1 MKRKSNGC
9 AANAIR
15 TLHQAAR
22 IENQRP
28 VAFGDE
34 ILNRGKAERARA
46 EAEDLLEP
54 TGHLVKGAGEAVLWD
69 PDPGEKIASA
79 DKTAL
84 AHDRLVDTLEHPNSI
99 SVRASEQR
107 MEAVADAGILEAAAD
122 AAVSAQAGNSLEKML
137 CHQMAAAHHMA
148 MKLLTRGADTRL
160 PPVETARLMNAGA
173 RLMQVFQEGLL
184 ALKKNR
190 TGGRQQIVVQ
200 HIQVAEGGQA
210 VIAGQVKAG
219 HRGPKGGEG

>member
-1 MKRKSNGC
+1 MKRMSSGRGAK
-9 AANAIR
+9 AIQ
-15 TLHQAAR
+15 TFQKAAR
-22 IENQRP
+22 QENQRP

-54 TGHLVKGAGEAVLWD
+54 TGHLVKGASEAVLWD
-69 PDPGEKIASA
+69 PDPDEKIAA
-79 DKTAL
+79 TDNAEL
-84 AHDRLVDTLEHPNSI
+84 AHNRLVDTLEHPNSI

-107 MEAVADAGILEAAAD
+107 MEAAAEAGILEAAAD

-148 MKLLTRGADTRL
+148 MKLLTRAADTRL

-173 RLMQVFQEGLL
+173 RLMQVFQEGMLT
-184 ALKKNR
+184 LKKSR
-190 TGGRQQIVVQ
+190 TGGQQKIVVQ
-200 HIQVAEGGQA
+200 HVQVSAGGQA

-219 HRGPKGGEG
+219 TRGTRGGEG